1 MAMNNSRRKR
11 INQSIFTLT
20 NAKDKMQ
27 KALDEEKADLAKIP
41 NDEDNEGMRDGMYEI
56 VSNLEESL
64 SSLEDAL
71 DILNNADF

>member
-1 MAMNNSRRKR
+1 MNNSRRKR